1 MASSGGTST
10 LLIGG
15 AGVGKSSIAIT
26 YVMAAAGRGETA
38 AVFGFDEGLGTV
50 FARAAGLGM
59 PLQAYVDAGQ
69 VRVQQIDPAEM
80 SPGEFVH
87 RVRRSVDKD
96 GARVVVIDSLNGYLN
111 SMPEERF
118 LILQMHELLSYLNQL
133 GVVTILILAQHGLMG
148 PLQTPLD
155 ISYLSDAV
163 LILRYFEAEG
173 RVRRAISVVKKR
185 SSAHE
190 DAIREFRLTAE
201 GIKVGPP
208 LTEFQGILSGAPSYR
223 GDSIRCCPRAIFRP
237 IRKRPMNESDSE
249 RILVLAPTGR
259 DAVTACL
266 LLEQASLLARV
277 CSGIHELRNG
287 LEAGA
292 GAAVVAEEAFFRT
305 DPEPLFQWVRTQ
317 PPWSDFPFIVLTT
330 RRDDARS
337 RQHKLRLVETLRNV
351 MLQERPIQTVT
362 LVTAAQA
369 ALRSRRRQYEGARYL
384 LEKEQAADRLEEL
397 VLERTGQLKGA
408 NEQLLAAQESLT
420 MALDAA
426 HMGTWISILSTTR
439 PGAPHAMI
447 ASLAMAL
454 SCRSGAAQSRK
465 STCCRR
471 ITRPLR
477 QPSDRRWR
485 PEDFGS
491 NAGSSGPTIVSAG
504 SSPKGAFTGTITAS
518 PPAWPGSSPM

>member
-1 MASSGGTST
+1 MTGSTSIPPSDEPGRASTGSSGLDDILGGGLEADRVYLLEGRPGTGKTTLALQFLIDGARRGDRCLYVTLSESERELRAVAAGHGWNLDGIDVFELVPAEASLDPEQELTLFHPAEMELGETVKRILDRVVEVNPKRVVFDSLSEMRLLAQSTLRYRRQILALKGFFAGRQCTLVLVDDISSQENDLQLHSIVHGVVTLEQLALDYGAERRRLRVVKMRGMSYRGGYHDFTIERGGLAIYPRLIAAEHHKAFLGEMTSTGSAELDALLGGGIERGTST

-59 PLQAYVDAGQ
+59 PLQSYVDAGQ

-190 DAIREFRLTAE
+190 DAIREFRLTAA
-201 GIKVGPP
+201 GITVGPP

-223 GDSIRCCPRAIFRP
+223 GGVNPLLPAGS
-237 IRKRPMNESDSE
+237 
-249 RILVLAPTGR
+249 LPT
-259 DAVTACL
+259 DT
-266 LLEQASLLARV
+266 QASD
-277 CSGIHELRNG
+277 E
-287 LEAGA
+287 
-292 GAAVVAEEAFFRT
+292 
-305 DPEPLFQWVRTQ
+305 
-317 PPWSDFPFIVLTT
+317 
-330 RRDDARS
+330 
-337 RQHKLRLVETLRNV
+337 
-351 MLQERPIQTVT
+351 
-362 LVTAAQA
+362 
-369 ALRSRRRQYEGARYL
+369 
-384 LEKEQAADRLEEL
+384 
-397 VLERTGQLKGA
+397 
-408 NEQLLAAQESLT
+408 
-420 MALDAA
+420 
-426 HMGTWISILSTTR
+426 
-439 PGAPHAMI
+439 
-447 ASLAMAL
+447 
-454 SCRSGAAQSRK
+454 
-465 STCCRR
+465 
-471 ITRPLR
+471 
-477 QPSDRRWR
+477 
-485 PEDFGS
+485 
-491 NAGSSGPTIVSAG
+491 
-504 SSPKGAFTGTITAS
+504 
-518 PPAWPGSSPM
+518 